1 MKVEKRI
8 RSRISSFSKYRNE
21 RSFRMTAITST
32 ESQGAKEADVVASVL
47 HGVKDLRIVSTSS

>member
-1 MKVEKRI
+1 
-8 RSRISSFSKYRNE
+8 
-21 RSFRMTAITST
+21 MTAITST